1 MSLSLFK
8 QYFYYL
14 KFMKIIKKMH
24 AYGALEKQQERERAR
39 EREREIFRNFKSRSW

>member
-1 MSLSLFK
+1 
-8 QYFYYL
+8 
-14 KFMKIIKKMH
+14 MKIIKKMH